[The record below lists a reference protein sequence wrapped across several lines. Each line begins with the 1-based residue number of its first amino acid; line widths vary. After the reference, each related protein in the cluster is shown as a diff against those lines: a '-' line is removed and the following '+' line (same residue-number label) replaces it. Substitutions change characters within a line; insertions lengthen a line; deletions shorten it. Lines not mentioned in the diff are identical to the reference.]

1 MSALLWFVTELPEQQ
16 KIEMKIT
23 YFYSTQTHTHKMATC
38 VEMFIVV
45 YGIYLL
51 MTFVMPSIMLEFN
64 VFPRFARAWLNHTKN
79 EVLFRDALMIIV
91 FKVLNDR
98 DHDRL

>member
-1 MSALLWFVTELPEQQ
+1 
-16 KIEMKIT
+16 
-23 YFYSTQTHTHKMATC
+23 MATC
-38 VEMFIVV
+38 VDMFIVV

-51 MTFVMPSIMLEFN
+51 MTFVMPSIMLELN

-79 EVLFRDALMIIV
+79 EVLFRDTLMIVV

-98 DHDRL
+98 DHGRV